1 MVPWLKLQRCSKVL
15 ANLVNLWFSRR
26 YFGTLEIFSCLCVR
40 SFLLLPSGEKNL
52 LAFCFSDCLLSPHHN
67 QHHSVVEGF
76 RNSSQLWKQQ
86 LREKKEREG
95 KERKGRE
102 WVLLLLLLSL
112 KRLVTYWN
120 HQAGSIGSEWTFF
133 ENLQATVWE
142 LWERAQRDLELSR
155 RWSSGMNPQWSKLRR
170 QTISWQTKLVWLQE
184 GRGSK

>member
-15 ANLVNLWFSRR
+15 ANLVNLGFPEDI
-26 YFGTLEIFSCLCVR
+26 LELWNFFPGCAW
-40 SFLLLPSGEKNL
+40 E
-52 LAFCFSDCLLSPHHN
+52 AFCWSLLVKKIFLCSVSQIVCYHHHHN
-67 QHHSVVEGF
+67 QHHSFVEGF

-95 KERKGRE
+95 L
-102 WVLLLLLLSL
+102 LLLLLLSL
-112 KRLVTYWN
+112 KGLVTYWN

-133 ENLQATVWE
+133 ENLQGTVWE

-155 RWSSGMNPQWSKLRR
+155 RWSSGMNLQWSKLKR

-184 GRGSK
+184 GRVSK